1 MLNEIFELLKYI
13 GITPDKITPFLI
25 LALFIVIILDR
36 KLNPLNRAIRRISNA
51 IIEIQTFLRGA
62 GVPLDHLLTEA
73 PGSPL
78 RPTEYGAML
87 IRESGLEKIL
97 DENKESLLK
106 NLKNSLPKDYTEYDV
121 QETARNVLLSLKED
135 AMMNPVKE
143 YVYKNAL
150 NIETILRVGGL
161 WLRDD
166 FLEQPREI
174 AKKLELLMP

>member
-1 MLNEIFELLKYI
+1 MQIDIAGLLSYL
-13 GITPDKITPFLI
+13 GITHDKITPFL
-25 LALFIVIILDR
+25 LLGLGMIIFFNR
-36 KLNPLNRAIRRISNA
+36 SLNPIHKAIRRLTNA
-51 IIEIQTFLRGA
+51 MIEIQTIFKKNGLS
-62 GVPLDHLLTEA
+62 LDHLLTEA

-78 RPTEYGAML
+78 RPTEYGATL
-87 IRESGLEKIL
+87 IREGGLEKIL
-97 DENKESLLK
+97 NENKESLLK
-106 NLKNSLPKDYTEYDV
+106 NLKNSLPKDYTDYDV

-166 FLEQPREI
+166 FLNHPREI
-174 AKKLELLMP
+174 AKRSE

>member
-1 MLNEIFELLKYI
+1 MNEILGLLNYI
-13 GITPDKITPFLI
+13 GITPDKIIPFLI
-25 LALFIVIILDR
+25 LAFFIVIVLDR
-36 KLNPLNRAIRRISNA
+36 KLNPIHKTVRRISNA
-51 IIEIQTFLRGA
+51 IIEIQSLFRHDGI
-62 GVPLDHLLTEA
+62 PLDHVLTEA

-78 RPTEYGAML
+78 QPTEYGATL
-87 IRESGLEKIL
+87 IREGGLEKIL
-97 DENKESLLK
+97 NENKESLLK
-106 NLKNSLPKDYTEYDV
+106 NLKNSLPKDYTDYDV

-166 FLEQPREI
+166 FLNHPREI
-174 AKKLELLMP
+174 AKKPE

>member
-1 MLNEIFELLKYI
+1 MLNDILELLKYL
-13 GITPDKITPFLI
+13 GLSPDKITPFLM
-25 LALFIVIILDR
+25 LAFFIVIMLDR
-36 KLNPLNRAIRRISNA
+36 KFNPINRAVRRISNA
-51 IIEIQTFLRGA
+51 IIEIQTLFRNA

-78 RPTEYGAML
+78 QPTEYGAML

-150 NIETILRVGGL
+150 NIETVLRVGGL

-166 FLEQPREI
+166 FLNHPREI
-174 AKKLELLMP
+174 AKKPE

>member
-1 MLNEIFELLKYI
+1 MLSEIFEFLKYV
-13 GITPDKITPFLI
+13 GITPSNITPFLI
-25 LALFIVIILDR
+25 LAFFIVIILNR
-36 KLNPLNRAIRRISNA
+36 KLDPLGRSIKRMGNA
-51 IIEIQTFLRGA
+51 IIEIQTYFRSA
-62 GVPLDHLLTEA
+62 GIQLDHLLTEA

-78 RPTEYGAML
+78 QPTEYGAML

-97 DENKESLLK
+97 DESKEFLLK

-166 FLEQPREI
+166 FLDQPREI
-174 AKKLELLMP
+174 AKKAE